1 MQVDMD
7 VFDVLSYPN
16 WFHNLKAAVKEVCTG
31 KSGANIYF
39 EGTPISK
46 EEMTRII
53 REKDYQALPENMR
66 EAASEAVDTLL
77 HSGDGQLCD
86 VIIDRATMEA
96 ILAAGKK
103 SKAAIIRDYAESTV
117 AVANIKVAVRC
128 CKTGKSLEFM
138 KRAMAPC
145 KNT

>member
-66 EAASEAVDTLL
+66 EAASEAVDSRNST
-77 HSGDGQLCD
+77 GDRKERTS
-86 VIIDRATMEA
+86 V
-96 ILAAGKK
+96 
-103 SKAAIIRDYAESTV
+103 
-117 AVANIKVAVRC
+117 
-128 CKTGKSLEFM
+128 
-138 KRAMAPC
+138 P
-145 KNT
+145 